1 MPTPLTSN
9 AVVLRTTPFSDTSLI
24 VRLFTEDFGKVSVIA
39 KGARRPK
46 QAAVSILQPP
56 NHVAVWYS
64 FKEGRDI
71 QTLTKSEFVERY
83 TGLSTQL
90 AKGAAAMLIVEMLDR
105 AVHDSDPHPILFRLI
120 TSTLRQVDQTEGD
133 VTVLMNFYQLHLAK
147 QLGFGAQLSSCG
159 RCGRPMK
166 EALFE
171 PNTGTLLCPRCRS
184 AEGIRLGRNALD
196 YLQRLAATHISELS
210 ALELDRNTNK
220 EVGNF
225 LLNHLYYH
233 VDGMTN
239 LKSIKFWKQVSTT

>member
-9 AVVLRTTPFSDTSLI
+9 AVVLRTTNYSDTSLI

-46 QAAVSILQPP
+46 QAAAAILQPP

-83 TGLSTQL
+83 AGLSIQL

-133 VTVLMNFYQLHLAK
+133 VTMLMNFYQLHLAK
-147 QLGFGAQLSSCG
+147 QLGFGAHLSSCG
-159 RCGRPMK
+159 HCGRPMK
-166 EALFE
+166 EASFE
-171 PNTGTLLCPRCRS
+171 VTTGTLLCPRCRS
-184 AEGIRLGRNALD
+184 VEGIQLGSQALERLQSLATTHITELSTLELGR
-196 YLQRLAATHISELS
+196 T
-210 ALELDRNTNK
+210 
-220 EVGNF
+220 
-225 LLNHLYYH
+225 
-233 VDGMTN
+233 
-239 LKSIKFWKQVSTT
+239 